1 MNNDELKVNKNNK
14 NREKYG
20 FNIIKLSANNNS
32 NYTPLNSNY
41 ELNNYDYSEAILY
54 ERRSFFR
61 LYFIIFISKENIFN
75 LIFFNPPLE
84 LKPLRICIF
93 IFSYTLDISLNAL
106 FYLSENIS
114 DKYNY
119 KGNYRILFSLVNN
132 LAISLVST
140 IVSSILMILF
150 QSLSE
155 SSDKIKNLFEEQETK
170 MKNDKAYLVSNTKK
184 IEINNKIINILKC
197 LKIKIILFF

>member
-1 MNNDELKVNKNNK
+1 
-14 NREKYG
+14 
-20 FNIIKLSANNNS
+20 
-32 NYTPLNSNY
+32 
-41 ELNNYDYSEAILY
+41 
-54 ERRSFFR
+54 
-61 LYFIIFISKENIFN
+61 
-75 LIFFNPPLE
+75 
-84 LKPLRICIF
+84 
-93 IFSYTLDISLNAL
+93 LNAL